1 MYSKVIVVDTRNG
14 PWALIS
20 SQQGCLF
27 LLDMPQGTTMVSLDL
42 TLGPITR
49 PPVLLSLL
57 NCPKSSV
64 LLNLA
69 IMTTTGIL
77 SMISLRFKETLP
89 SECSL
94 LQLQCFDGE
103 VFSPLI
109 SFNDCLFFGCRDN
122 KVHCLE
128 LNRNHEI

>member
-1 MYSKVIVVDTRNG
+1 MYSKLIVVDTRNG
-14 PWALIS
+14 PWVLIS

-27 LLDMPQGTTMVSLDL
+27 LLEMFQGTIMISLDL

-57 NCPKSSV
+57 NSPKNSV
-64 LLNLA
+64 LLSLA
-69 IMTTTGIL
+69 IMITTGIL
-77 SMISLRFKETLP
+77 AIISLKFQGTLV

-94 LQLQCFDGE
+94 FQLYCIDDE
-103 VFSPLI
+103 VFSSLI
-109 SFNDCLFFGCRDN
+109 SFNDCLLFGCRDN